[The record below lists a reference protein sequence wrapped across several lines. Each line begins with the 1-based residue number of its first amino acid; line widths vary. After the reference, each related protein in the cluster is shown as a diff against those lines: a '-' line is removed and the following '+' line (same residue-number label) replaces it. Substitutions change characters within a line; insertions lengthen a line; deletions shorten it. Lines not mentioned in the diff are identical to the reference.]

1 MFRLNFFSIKKKSQ
15 NPSQQQQQFG
25 LLSTSV
31 NNNAIYS
38 HGMTFSKL

>member
-15 NPSQQQQQFG
+15 NPSQQQQFG

>member
-1 MFRLNFFSIKKKSQ
+1 MFRLNFFSIKKTQ
-15 NPSQQQQQFG
+15 NPSQQQQFG